1 MNWQI
6 LKKRKQPSIL
16 LIEQSLLH
24 IITIH
29 IKLYKC
35 NNFIYIKALHTHWTL
50 SKKYWF
56 LLHVNNI
63 SELYKLY
70 ILFFLQDTRD
80 EGWRSHWLKKNTIFS
95 WTILL
100 IKVIKTSKSRDSNN
114 KMRKCKI
121 GVAHTCIHGLVKSVQ
136 LVGSTLWAPTRMFFF
151 KVDDACLVEGHAFLA
166 AILGGCCEVVNHNQ
180 NRCCL

>member
-35 NNFIYIKALHTHWTL
+35 NNFIYIKALHTHWAL

-63 SELYKLY
+63 SELNKLY

-80 EGWRSHWLKKNTIFS
+80 EGWRSHWLEKNTIFS

-114 KMRKCKI
+114 KRRKCKI
-121 GVAHTCIHGLVKSVQ
+121 GVAHLHSWARKVCATCGQ
-136 LVGSTLWAPTRMFFF
+136 CFMGSDSYVFLQGWRRLFSGRTCFLSCHFRWVLWGSQP
-151 KVDDACLVEGHAFLA
+151 
-166 AILGGCCEVVNHNQ
+166 
-180 NRCCL
+180 